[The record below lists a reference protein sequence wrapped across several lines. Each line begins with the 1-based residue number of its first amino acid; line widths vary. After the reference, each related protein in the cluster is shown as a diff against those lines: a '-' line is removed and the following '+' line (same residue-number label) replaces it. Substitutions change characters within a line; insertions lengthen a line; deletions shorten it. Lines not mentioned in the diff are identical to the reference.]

1 MKHTNDLAQRLTDI
15 KVSILKTMID
25 TLDEPITIKEFK
37 LKHKDLFDELV
48 RLEKLLEEKNNMEH
62 NYQEE
67 VKKSFKIFLSSFKQV
82 NRSFRGMDL
91 INDRNEI
98 NMYLQTLMISLMS
111 MYRRLAVLEHDNFIN
126 CLKESKVDLLEKENG
141 RS

>member
-25 TLDEPITIKEFK
+25 TLDAPITVKEFK

-48 RLEKLLEEKNNMEH
+48 RLEKLLEEK
-62 NYQEE
+62 
-67 VKKSFKIFLSSFKQV
+67 
-82 NRSFRGMDL
+82 
-91 INDRNEI
+91 
-98 NMYLQTLMISLMS
+98 
-111 MYRRLAVLEHDNFIN
+111 
-126 CLKESKVDLLEKENG
+126 ENG